1 MKQFIKKIARLLL
14 GDYSVYHIYSNSAE
28 KIQATLPN
36 SAGLA
41 FSILEKEQTESNNE
55 SLVREQ
61 SSYHGPETYSYAC
74 LKDEQI
80 VGLCYFWHGDRYRK
94 RNFWPLA
101 DGEAKLVQ
109 IVTIPRVRGHGIA
122 TDLIAHASLQM
133 FGQGFKRLYAR
144 IWHSNLPSLRA
155 FQRAGWQRVATV
167 IEVNPLRRASPIRIR
182 FHAKH

>member
-1 MKQFIKKIARLLL
+1 MKQLIKKMARLLL
-14 GDYSVYHIYSNSAE
+14 GDYSIYHIYSSSIENM
-28 KIQATLPN
+28 QAIRPD
-36 SAGLA
+36 SAGLG
-41 FSILEKEQTESNNE
+41 FSILEKEQTDSSAER
-55 SLVREQ
+55 LVREQ

-74 LKDEQI
+74 LKEDQI

-109 IVTIPRVRGHGIA
+109 IVTIPRLRGHGVA
-122 TDLIAHASLQM
+122 SALIAYASLQM

-182 FHAKH
+182 LHAKH